1 MQMGNVETAHI
12 WTCPIC
18 CCERHGI
25 IKDTGEGFFME
36 LIKSIQVRRSI
47 RKFKSDPVPD
57 HLIRE
62 LLEAARLAPS
72 GSNLQASRYVV
83 IKSPAERLKLKECTP
98 LPFVARAPVVIA
110 CCIDKGAMGTTM
122 VRYKELMEA
131 QAFVGTPLADDT
143 TLIEASAK
151 RRSSM
156 DEATIKA
163 YLTLNAAIAMEH
175 IVLRAVDLGLGSC
188 WIMMF
193 DSAKTK
199 SMLGL
204 DDRYDVVALLPI
216 GYPDQSPA
224 ARPRLTLEE
233 LVIKEI

>member
-1 MQMGNVETAHI
+1 
-12 WTCPIC
+12 
-18 CCERHGI
+18 
-25 IKDTGEGFFME
+25 ME
-36 LIKSIQVRRSI
+36 LLKAIQVRRSI

-57 HLIRE
+57 HCIKE

-72 GSNLQASRYVV
+72 GSNLQATRYVV
-83 IKSPAERLKLKECTP
+83 IKNPTERQRLKECTP
-98 LPFVARAPVVIA
+98 LPFVSQAPVVIA
-110 CCIDKGAMGTTM
+110 CCIDRGAMADTL

-143 TLIEASAK
+143 TLMEATAK

-156 DEATIKA
+156 DPATIKA
-163 YLTLNAAIAMEH
+163 YLTLNAAIAIEH

-199 SMLGL
+199 TMLGL

-216 GYPDQSPA
+216 GYPDQAPA
-224 ARPRLTLEE
+224 ARPRLPLED
-233 LVIKEI
+233 LIIKEV